1 MKFKVGD
8 KVKVVRNDV
17 NRQARDAIIGG
28 GWSYKTH
35 RHM

>member
-8 KVKVVRNDV
+8 KVRVVRNGV
-17 NRQARDAIIGG
+17 SINTRGAIIGG

-35 RHM
+35 RHI